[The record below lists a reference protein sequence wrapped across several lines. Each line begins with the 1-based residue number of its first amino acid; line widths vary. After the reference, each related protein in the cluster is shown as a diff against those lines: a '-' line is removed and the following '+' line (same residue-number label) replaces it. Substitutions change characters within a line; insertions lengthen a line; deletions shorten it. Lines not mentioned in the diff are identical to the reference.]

1 MSKKWRAK
9 FTLVD
14 LHPHG
19 SFNLSFFIFI
29 SFLDVKVGGASLT
42 RLNPLWKQIVRH
54 LGAMRR

>member
-1 MSKKWRAK
+1 MQN

-29 SFLDVKVGGASLT
+29 SFLDIGVGATSFT
-42 RLNPLWKQIVRH
+42 RLNPLWKQTVRH
-54 LGAMRR
+54 LGTI